1 MAVPKTKHVVFIP
14 ATGLNIDESATLPA
28 QVYEIKALST
38 HGPYMR
44 VDIVANIDATLATFL
59 GPPPLPGAQ
68 EPSKLNSLGESPKG
82 DGGELIDLQVGQR
95 IALRPFHDA
104 ANLPASEAQK
114 QRIESGGT
122 VTYPRGVYVELTAET
137 PFTV

>member
-14 ATGLNIDESATLPA
+14 IAGLNVDQGVPLPA
-28 QVYEIKALST
+28 QVYEIRALST

-44 VDIVANIDATLATFL
+44 IDAAGSIDALAATFL
-59 GPPPLPGAQ
+59 TVD
-68 EPSKLNSLGESPKG
+68 EPSKLNSLGETSKG
-82 DGGELIDLQVGQR
+82 KDGELIDLQVGQR
-95 IALRPFHDA
+95 IALRPFHDP
-104 ANLPASEAQK
+104 ANEATSEAPK
-114 QRIESGGT
+114 QRVESGGI